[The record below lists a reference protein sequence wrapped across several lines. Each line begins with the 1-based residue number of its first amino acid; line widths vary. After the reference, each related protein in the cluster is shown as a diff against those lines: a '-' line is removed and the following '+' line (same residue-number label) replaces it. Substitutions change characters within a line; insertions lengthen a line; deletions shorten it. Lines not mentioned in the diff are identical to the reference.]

1 MTRPSLKSLANN
13 SAPAAAPAGAPA
25 PLAAATEVA
34 ASRNYR
40 TAQTRS
46 DTRQVGGHFKPEVA
60 QTLRLIAVEQDR
72 DVQEILAE
80 ALNMV
85 FGRYGKATRAEVTSG
100 RRNRPAST
108 SEGKQA

>member
-1 MTRPSLKSLANN
+1 MKTSLKSLVATDAPPPQQPLPQPEAR
-13 SAPAAAPAGAPA
+13 SA
-25 PLAAATEVA
+25 T
-34 ASRNYR
+34 SYR

-46 DTRQVGGHFKPEVA
+46 DTRQIGGHFKPEVA
-60 QTLRLIAVEQDR
+60 QTLRLIAVEQDK

-100 RRNRPAST
+100 RRSRT
-108 SEGKQA
+108 ERQ

>member
-13 SAPAAAPAGAPA
+13 NAPAAEAAPA
-25 PLAAATEVA
+25 PLAAVTEAVTT
-34 ASRNYR
+34 RNYR

-85 FGRYGKATRAEVTSG
+85 FSRYGKVTKAEVTSG
-100 RRNRPAST
+100 RRNRADRR
-108 SEGKQA
+108 

>member
-1 MTRPSLKSLANN
+1 MKSSLKD
-13 SAPAAAPAGAPA
+13 
-25 PLAAATEVA
+25 LAARRA
-34 ASRNYR
+34 AVPEPPPDQPSRPANDRQAPPVEPSRYR

-46 DTRQVGGHFKPEVA
+46 DTRQVSGHFKPDVS

-85 FGRYGKATRAEVTSG
+85 FQRYGKATRADVTSG
-100 RRNRPAST
+100 RRKKLT
-108 SEGKQA
+108 T

>member
-13 SAPAAAPAGAPA
+13 NAPAAEAAPA
-25 PLAAATEVA
+25 PLAAVTSKQEGIAKPD
-34 ASRNYR
+34 YR

-80 ALNMV
+80 ALNMI
-85 FGRYGKATRAEVTSG
+85 FSRYGKATRAEVTSG
-100 RRNRPAST
+100 RRNRADRNP
-108 SEGKQA
+108 